1 MHGKYSKLASLII
14 EHLGGNKNIISVTH
28 CLTRLRFT
36 LKDER
41 KADTVALK
49 NTDGIVT
56 VRQSGGQY
64 MLVIGSHVAEVF
76 DAVIEIGHLEDCS
89 TFTDDMQTQ
98 SKNKIHA
105 LFNYFISI
113 ITTIF
118 TPFLGVFCACG
129 LVKGLVS
136 LLLAVDVLTETSGTY
151 IFLYSLGD
159 SIFYFLPAILGVTS
173 AKKFKLPEIEGLIL
187 GLALVYPFLTD
198 KNFTGRSLFGIPVI
212 MPPSGNYTQSVIP
225 IILAVAFASWFEKKI
240 VKKIVPD
247 AIRQFGVPLVT
258 LFVTF
263 CLTIYIIGPLS
274 SGLTYILA
282 ILFTTVNNISPIL
295 VGGLVG
301 YFWQILVMFGLH
313 WSLAAVALAN
323 LTTSGQDTILVAMT
337 GASFALA
344 GSCLGIMMKTKDQRL
359 KSLAPAA
366 VISGLV
372 GITEPAMYGMTLP
385 KKAPFFRACIIS
397 SVAGAILCSLGVK
410 AYRLSGIGILSYP
423 EFVNTEAND
432 VSGTIITIFVTLLC
446 LIVGWVVEL
455 IFYQDEK
462 KHTSKP
468 QATEL
473 SPKPTDVA
481 LPIETPKHE
490 VLFSPIQ
497 GDIKPLTHV
506 ADAVFSSQAIGQGIA
521 IVPTEGKVYSPANG
535 TVSALFSTNHAIG
548 ITTDKGAEIII
559 HVGMDTVQLDGNG
572 FTPLVHQGDIVNV
585 GDPLIE
591 FDIDFIRDSG
601 YSLDTPVVITN
612 SDNYLAIMPTDAN
625 TVNNGDELLTLL

>member
-1 MHGKYSKLASLII
+1 MHGKYSKLATLII
-14 EHLGGNKNIISVTH
+14 EHLGGSKNIISVTH
-28 CLTRLRFT
+28 CLTRLRFA

-41 KADTVALK
+41 KADTFALK
-49 NTDGIVT
+49 NTDGVVT

-64 MLVIGSHVAEVF
+64 MLVIGSHVSEVY
-76 DAVIEIGHLEDCS
+76 DAVIEVGHLEDCS
-89 TFTDDMQTQ
+89 NSPDEIHAQ
-98 SKNKIHA
+98 SHSKLHA
-105 LFNYFISI
+105 LFNYFISV
-113 ITTIF
+113 ITTVF
-118 TPFLGVFCACG
+118 TPFLGIFCACG
-129 LVKGLVS
+129 LVKGLMS

-173 AKKFKLPEIEGLIL
+173 AKKFKLPEIEGLVI
-187 GLALVYPFLTD
+187 GLALVYPYLTD
-198 KNFTGRSLFGIPVI
+198 KSFTGGSLFGIPVI

-225 IILAVAFASWFEKKI
+225 IILAVAFAAWFENKI

-247 AIRQFGVPLVT
+247 PIRQFGIPLVT

-274 SGLTYILA
+274 SGLTYVLA
-282 ILFTTVNNISPIL
+282 VLFNTINNISPTL

-313 WSLAAVALAN
+313 WSLAAVALTN

-344 GSCLGIMMKTKDQRL
+344 GSCMGIMMKTKDQRL

-366 VISGLV
+366 IISGLV
-372 GITEPAMYGMTLP
+372 GITEPAMYGLTLP

-423 EFVNTEAND
+423 EFVNSDAND

-455 IFYQDEK
+455 ICYQDK
-462 KHTSKP
+462 KKSTSKP
-468 QATEL
+468 QATDL
-473 SPKPTDVA
+473 SPELTNVA

-490 VLFSPIQ
+490 VIFSPIM
-497 GDIKPLTHV
+497 GAIKPLTQV

-535 TVSALFSTNHAIG
+535 TVTALFSTGHAIG
-548 ITTDKGAEIII
+548 ITTDQGAEIII
-559 HVGMDTVQLDGNG
+559 HIGMDTVQLDGKG
-572 FTPLVHQGDIVNV
+572 FTPVVQQGDSVRT
-585 GDPLIE
+585 GDLLIE
-591 FDIDFIRDSG
+591 FDIDFIRESG

-612 SDNYLAIMPTDAN
+612 SETYLDIIPTDVN
-625 TVNNGDELLTLL
+625 TVTYGDELITLL

>member
-1 MHGKYSKLASLII
+1 MHGKYNKLAQLII
-14 EHLGGNKNIISVTH
+14 EHLGGANNIISVTH
-28 CLTRLRFT
+28 CLTRLRFA

-41 KADTVALK
+41 KADTSALK
-49 NTDGIVT
+49 NTDGVVT

-64 MLVIGSHVAEVF
+64 MLVIGSHVSEVY
-76 DAVIEIGHLEDCS
+76 DAVIEVGHLEDCS
-89 TFTDDMQTQ
+89 NSPDETHEQ
-98 SKNKIHA
+98 SPSKLHA
-105 LFNYFISI
+105 LFNYFISV
-113 ITTIF
+113 ITTVF
-118 TPFLGVFCACG
+118 TPFLGIFCACG
-129 LVKGLVS
+129 LVKGMMS

-173 AKKFKLPEIEGLIL
+173 AKKFKLPEIEGLVI
-187 GLALVYPFLTD
+187 GLALVYPYLTD
-198 KNFTGRSLFGIPVI
+198 EAFTGGSLLGIPVI

-225 IILAVAFASWFEKKI
+225 IILAVAFAAWFENKI

-247 AIRQFGVPLVT
+247 AIRQFGIPLVT

-274 SGLTYILA
+274 SGLTYVLA
-282 ILFTTVNNISPIL
+282 VLFNTINNISPTL

-344 GSCLGIMMKTKDQRL
+344 GSCMGIMMKTKDQRL

-366 VISGLV
+366 IISGLV
-372 GITEPAMYGMTLP
+372 GITEPAMYGLTLP

-423 EFVNTEAND
+423 EFVNSDAND

-455 IFYQDEK
+455 ICYQDEK
-462 KHTSKP
+462 KSTSKP
-468 QATEL
+468 QATDL
-473 SPKPTDVA
+473 SPELTNVA
-481 LPIETPKHE
+481 LSIETPKHE
-490 VLFSPIQ
+490 VIFSPIM
-497 GDIKPLTHV
+497 GAIKPLTQV

-535 TVSALFSTNHAIG
+535 TVTALFSTGHAIG
-548 ITTDKGAEIII
+548 ITTDQGAEIII
-559 HVGMDTVQLDGNG
+559 HIGMDTVQLDGKG
-572 FTPLVHQGDIVNV
+572 FTPVVQQGDSVRT
-585 GDPLIE
+585 GDLLIE
-591 FDIDFIRDSG
+591 FDIDFIRESG

-612 SDNYLAIMPTDAN
+612 SETYLDIIPTDVN
-625 TVNNGDELLTLL
+625 TVTNGDKLITLL